1 VTSRSA
7 LSGGQA
13 VVALCGYSRVG
24 KDTAAARLLS
34 SGYQLGSTGERVAE
48 LLREIN
54 PCLILPGFL
63 GGVRVDTLFAELG
76 YDGAKSLPAVRT
88 LMQDTGSAVKARQ
101 PNFFIRVVL
110 EHHRV
115 THPDAGL
122 VIVGVRS
129 AAEVAAVRAAGG
141 VVLRIHRPGVG
152 PLGGHR
158 NDRDLDAVLADAD
171 IVNDDTVEVLHDQVE
186 AALVRLRRVDAER
199 EVKLAGDTDFG

>member
-1 VTSRSA
+1 MGRSA
-7 LSGGQA
+7 PTSGRA

-54 PCLILPGFL
+54 PCLTLADHQ
-63 GGVRVDTLFAELG
+63 RVVTVDALFAELG

-88 LMQDTGSAVKARQ
+88 LMQDTGSAIKGCQ
-101 PNFFIRVVL
+101 PDFFIRVVL
-110 EHHRV
+110 EHHRA
-115 THPDAGL
+115 THPGAGL

-129 AAEVAAVRAAGG
+129 AAEVTAVRTAGG

-152 PLGGHR
+152 PMGGHQ
-158 NDRDLDAVLADAD
+158 NDRDLDLVLADAD
-171 IVNDDTVEVLHDQVE
+171 IVNDATIEVLHDRVDD
-186 AALVRLRRVDAER
+186 ALVRLHR
-199 EVKLAGDTDFG
+199 ECGHRTILV

>member
-1 VTSRSA
+1 MGRGAPT
-7 LSGGQA
+7 GGQA

-54 PCLILPGFL
+54 PCLTLADHQ
-63 GGVRVDTLFAELG
+63 RVVTVDALFAELG

-88 LMQDTGSAVKARQ
+88 LMQDTGSAIKGCQ
-101 PNFFIRVVL
+101 PDFFIRVVL
-110 EHHRV
+110 EHHRA
-115 THPDAGL
+115 THPGAGL

-129 AAEVAAVRAAGG
+129 AAEVTAVRTAGG

-152 PLGGHR
+152 PMGGHQ
-158 NDRDLDAVLADAD
+158 NDRDLDLVLADAD
-171 IVNDDTVEVLHDQVE
+171 IVNDATIEVLHDRVDD
-186 AALVRLRRVDAER
+186 ALVRLHRER
-199 EVKLAGDTDFG
+199 GHRTILV

>member
-1 VTSRSA
+1 MTRRSA
-7 LSGGQA
+7 GTSGQA

-54 PCLILPGFL
+54 PSLDLFEHPR
-63 GGVRVDTLFAELG
+63 GVRVDALFAELG

-88 LMQDTGSAVKARQ
+88 LMQNTGSAIKARQ
-101 PNFFIRVVL
+101 PDFFARMVL
-110 EHHRV
+110 DHHRA
-115 THPDAGL
+115 THPNAGL

-152 PLGGHR
+152 PMGGHQ
-158 NDRDLDAVLADAD
+158 NDRDLDLVLADAD
-171 IVNDDTVEVLHDQVE
+171 IVNDATIEVLHDRVDD
-186 AALVRLRRVDAER
+186 ALVRLHR
-199 EVKLAGDTDFG
+199 ECGHRTILV

>member
-1 VTSRSA
+1 MGLSA
-7 LSGGQA
+7 PISGQP

-54 PCLILPGFL
+54 PCLT
-63 GGVRVDTLFAELG
+63 VDDHQRVVTVDALFAELG
-76 YDGAKSLPAVRT
+76 YEGAKSLPSVRG
-88 LMQDTGSAVKARQ
+88 LMQDTGSAIKARQ
-101 PNFFIRVVL
+101 PDFFIRVVL
-110 EHHRV
+110 DHHRA
-115 THPDAGL
+115 THPGAGL

-129 AAEVAAVRAAGG
+129 AAEVSAVRAVGG

-171 IVNDDTVEVLHDQVE
+171 IVNDASIEVLHDRVDD
-186 AALVRLRRVDAER
+186 ALARLRSAHVLPYGQKTR
-199 EVKLAGDTDFG
+199 